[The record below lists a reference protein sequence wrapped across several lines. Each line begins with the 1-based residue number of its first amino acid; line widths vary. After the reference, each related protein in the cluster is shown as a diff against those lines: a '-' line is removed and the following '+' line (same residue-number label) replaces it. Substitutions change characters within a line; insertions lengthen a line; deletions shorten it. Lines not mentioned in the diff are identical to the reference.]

1 VTRARTLPHDERPR
15 RRRRPRAASVALL
28 LAVLGVAALS
38 QLVVRSAAHA
48 ASPVPQRVSAADAT
62 QLARGR
68 ELFGSGCASCHGQ
81 QGQGTARGPDL
92 RGVGEA
98 SADFQ
103 LSTGRMPL
111 DTVVEQPQRQRA
123 KYDKPDIAALVAYVG
138 SLGTG
143 GPSIPDVAP
152 GHLQSG
158 RELFLQ
164 NCASCHGST
173 GAGAAMVDGEV
184 APTVLHDDSTL
195 VAEAMRVGPGLMPQF
210 PPSALS
216 DQQVD
221 DITTYVRNLPQHS
234 GHGGWSIGLIG
245 PVPEGLVGWVL
256 GLGALLVVV
265 RLLGKRAPKQEDE

>member
-1 VTRARTLPHDERPR
+1 MTPGRARPRRTRPH
-15 RRRRPRAASVALL
+15 RRRRPRAASAVLL
-28 LAVLGVAALS
+28 LVVLGVAALS
-38 QLVVRSAAHA
+38 QVVARSAAHA
-48 ASPVPQRVSAADAT
+48 AAPAPQRVSTADAT
-62 QLARGR
+62 QIARGR

-81 QGQGTARGPDL
+81 QGEGTARGPDL

-111 DTVVEQPQRQRA
+111 DTVVEQPQRQRP

-138 SLGTG
+138 SLGPG
-143 GPSIPDVAP
+143 GPPIPDVTP

-158 RELFLQ
+158 RQLFLM

-184 APTVLHDDSTL
+184 APTILHDDSTL

-210 PPSALS
+210 PSSSLT
-216 DQQVD
+216 DEQVN
-221 DITTYVRNLPQHS
+221 DITTYVRNLPQHTD
-234 GHGGWSIGLIG
+234 HGGWSIGLIG

-265 RLLGKRAPKQEDE
+265 RLLGKRAPKQVDK